1 MAPRAG
7 WKGYL
12 RLSLVSCAVALYPA
26 ASSSSR
32 VSFNRLNR
40 ETGNRLK
47 QQMVDGVSGDS
58 VERSDQ
64 VRGYEVAKG
73 QYIVV
78 EDEDIEAVKLESTH
92 TIEIAK
98 FVPKAE
104 IDVRFMDAPY
114 YIAPDDKVAHEPF
127 AVIRDAMRD
136 EDVVGIGRVVISSRE
151 RIVMLEPWEKG
162 ILATVLRY
170 GNEVR
175 EAAAYFEDIPDVSA
189 TKDMTDLAKVIIQ
202 RMSGHFDPS
211 EFVDR
216 YEDALVGML
225 KEKQA
230 GHQIV
235 ASEAPRP
242 RNVINLMDALRKS
255 IEDESNKSGT
265 VQVEEP
271 KAKGRVAS
279 KERKKT
285 PAVKAAPKRAKAAG
299 R

>member
-47 QQMVDGVSGDS
+47 QRMVDAVTEDT

-64 VRGYEVAKG
+64 VRGYEVGKG
-73 QYIVV
+73 EYIVV

-104 IDVRFMDAPY
+104 IDVRFFDQPY

-127 AVIRDAMRD
+127 AVIRDAMR
-136 EDVVGIGRVVISSRE
+136 EEGVVGIGRVVISSRE
-151 RIVMLEPWEKG
+151 RVVMLEPWEKG

-175 EAAAYFEDIPDVSA
+175 EAAAYFEDIPDISSP
-189 TKDMTDLAKVIIQ
+189 KDMTDLAKVIIE

-216 YEDALVGML
+216 YEEALVGML

-235 ASEAPRP
+235 APEGPKP

-255 IEDESNKSGT
+255 IEEETKKSGKA
-265 VQVEEP
+265 EP
-271 KAKGRVAS
+271 AGPMAKVRAAS
-279 KERKKT
+279 KERKSGAVPKKA
-285 PAVKAAPKRAKAAG
+285 PARRAKG
-299 R
+299 

>member
-47 QQMVDGVSGDS
+47 QQMVDSVSGET

-73 QYIVV
+73 QYVTV

-127 AVIRDAMRD
+127 AVIRDAMRA

-151 RIVMLEPWEKG
+151 RIVMLEPWDKG

-175 EAAAYFEDIPDVSA
+175 DAAAYFEDIPDVSP

-202 RMSGHFDPS
+202 RMSGHFDPA

-216 YEDALVGML
+216 YEEALVGML

-235 ASEAPRP
+235 VPEAPQP
-242 RNVINLMDALRKS
+242 RNVINLMEALRKS
-255 IEDESNKSGT
+255 VDEETRRTGKPVSA
-265 VQVEEP
+265 EP
-271 KAKGRVAS
+271 KAKAKAAS
-279 KERKKT
+279 KERSAAAGRKKA
-285 PAVKAAPKRAKAAG
+285 PAKRAKG
-299 R
+299 